1 MEGVEMIWRQE
12 TYLLDPYLQRF
23 LIRACLG
30 AAADMGRF
38 EMNWEG
44 CSMVCDMFHSAEVG
58 VLWPAE
64 LISST
69 GTKLLGCHGMFG
81 GTALA
86 KLKPGLGDSVSLRRE
101 AVSSSHVEAVCV
113 LICANLAM
121 KGFAVSQ
128 AVKAW

>member
-1 MEGVEMIWRQE
+1 MASRTDILNWDQTSGVPWN
-12 TYLLDPYLQRF
+12 L
-23 LIRACLG
+23 
-30 AAADMGRF
+30 
-38 EMNWEG
+38 
-44 CSMVCDMFHSAEVG
+44 
-58 VLWPAE
+58 
-64 LISST
+64 
-69 GTKLLGCHGMFG
+69 FG

>member
-1 MEGVEMIWRQE
+1 MEGVEMMWRQE

-69 GTKLLGCHGMFG
+69 GTKLLGCHGICLVAQLWPSLSQVLVTQFPCVERQSLPP
-81 GTALA
+81 TW
-86 KLKPGLGDSVSLRRE
+86 KLY
-101 AVSSSHVEAVCV
+101 VC
-113 LICANLAM
+113 
-121 KGFAVSQ
+121 
-128 AVKAW
+128 